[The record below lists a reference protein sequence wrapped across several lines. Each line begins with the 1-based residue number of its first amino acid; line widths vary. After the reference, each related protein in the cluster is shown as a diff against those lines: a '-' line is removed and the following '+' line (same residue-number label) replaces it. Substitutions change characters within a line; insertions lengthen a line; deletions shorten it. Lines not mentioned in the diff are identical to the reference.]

1 MANLRALINHTSA
14 GRATSLTPHCVTAEI
29 NWTPHNY
36 TKELKW
42 DVFADWCQLVSIIAG
57 EQPAYIIIIRNDFA
71 IVSRGKV
78 GKLKVQKC
86 VFLPSNMKREL
97 SSVTTSSKF
106 SYTLMFALSMFV
118 IRNWLK
124 LCALWVVRRLRYV
137 SSLTPRCRRSQSSM
151 GTAGDIQ
158 LFSCIRNG
166 TKHTTLVRES
176 LQSRGLWFQRDYHL
190 NQ

>member
-14 GRATSLTPHCVTAEI
+14 GKATFFTPHCVTAEI

-57 EQPAYIIIIRNDFA
+57 EQPAYIIIIRSDFA
-71 IVSRGKV
+71 IVLRGKSGQV
-78 GKLKVQKC
+78 
-86 VFLPSNMKREL
+86 E
-97 SSVTTSSKF
+97 SSKVCLLTVQYEARTF
-106 SYTLMFALSMFV
+106 VSHYILKILIHAHVHTVDVV

-124 LCALWVVRRLRYV
+124 LCALWVVRRLCYV

-158 LFSCIRNG
+158 LFSCTRNG

-176 LQSRGLWFQRDYHL
+176 LQSRGLWFQRD
-190 NQ
+190 